1 MRIGVD
7 KRAQPTVVI
16 IDDDQDNT
24 RLLETILQEEA
35 HCQTRASPSGAS
47 LLEHL
52 EEILQSSPA
61 LFLVDYTL
69 PGING
74 LALCKRLRT
83 HEETKT
89 IPMILV
95 TGSACSAVLNE
106 AEQQAIP
113 VIWKPYDLDE
123 LLEVVEQ
130 KTTAL
135 EPSL

>member
-1 MRIGVD
+1 MRIGAD
-7 KRAQPTVVI
+7 KRAQSTVVI
-16 IDDDQDNT
+16 IDDDKDNT

-35 HCQTRASPSGAS
+35 HCRTRAYLSGTS

-52 EEILQSSPA
+52 EEIIQSSPA

-74 LALCKRLRT
+74 LSLCKHLHT
-83 HEETKT
+83 HEGTKT

-95 TGSACSAVLNE
+95 TGSACSAVLDE
-106 AEQQAIP
+106 AEQQGIP
-113 VIWKPYDLDE
+113 VIFKPYDLDE
-123 LLEVVEQ
+123 ILEVVEQ
-130 KTTAL
+130 KITAP